1 MKIGLLLS
9 VALACLLPAALPVSA
24 QTEAYAPAA
33 LTALPTTAWRTN
45 GGNLFNQRYSPLQQ
59 INRGNVATLKAEWSI
74 HLNSGA
80 AARNSGEAQPLVD
93 NGVAYLVSG
102 DDDVFAIELASGKML
117 WTYQARLDPGI
128 TTICCSWTSR
138 GVGLSADTVFVGQL
152 DGKLVA
158 LDRNSGKPRWSIQ
171 AEQWQQ
177 GYTITAAPLYY
188 DGLVIIGFAGG
199 EMGIRGRI
207 KAYSASDGALKWTF
221 YTIPGPGE
229 LGHDSWTAAN
239 ELWQHGGAAVWQTP
253 AVDPALGLLY
263 FSTGNAGP
271 DENGHVR
278 PGNNLFT
285 SSIIALDVKT
295 GKYKWHFQEVHH
307 DLWDYDASNPVILF
321 DIQKDGVLRKGI
333 AQAGK
338 TGFVYILD
346 RVTGTP
352 LIGIDEK
359 AVMQEPRQA
368 TAATQPFPVGDAFVP
383 HAIAIAPEGHKLVN
397 QGRIFTPFWTEPVV
411 ITPGI
416 GGGANW
422 PPSAVDPTKGVM
434 YICGQDKPF
443 VYKADDISE
452 ERPKPGGLYTGGGY
466 LGFPLQTMGIFAAM
480 DLRTNKLVWQKHWKD
495 TCNSGV
501 AVTAGGLVFVGRND
515 GRLVALN
522 SDDGEILWQF
532 QTGAGMTAPV
542 TVFESKGKQYVL
554 AYSGGSG
561 HEPSPRGD
569 GLWLFSLDGKLGEA
583 LPPGANASPGKAAAT
598 GAANL
603 VDGKA
608 GYVSICTSCHGDDG
622 RGGHG
627 GGISLEKAK
636 AADFVLAILNQGRN
650 KMPALAASLTPEQLR
665 DITAY
670 VTQQLAK

>member
-1 MKIGLLLS
+1 MKSGLMLW
-9 VALACLLPAALPVSA
+9 VAFFCLLPASLPVQA
-24 QTEAYAPAA
+24 QPEAFTPAA
-33 LTALPTTAWRTN
+33 LTGLPTAAWRTN
-45 GGNLFNQRYSPLQQ
+45 GGNLYNQRYSPLQQ
-59 INRGNVATLKAEWSI
+59 INRGNVATLKAEWSV

-93 NGVAYLVSG
+93 NGVAYLVTG
-102 DDDVFAIELASGKML
+102 DDDVFAIELASGKKL
-117 WTYQARLDPGI
+117 WNYQANLDPGI

-138 GVGLSADTVFVGQL
+138 GLGLSADTVFVGQL

-158 LDRNSGKPRWSIQ
+158 LDRKSGKTRWTIQ

-207 KAYSASDGALKWTF
+207 KAFSASDGALKWTF

-229 LGHDSWTAAN
+229 FGHDSWTANN

-321 DIQKDGVLRKGI
+321 DIVKDGVPRKGI

-338 TGFVYILD
+338 TGWVYILD
-346 RVTGTP
+346 RVTGAP
-352 LIGIDEK
+352 LVGIEEK
-359 AVMQEPRQA
+359 PVPQRSENA

-383 HAIAIAPEGHKLVN
+383 HEINIAPEGFKLVN

-411 ITPGI
+411 IVPGI

-422 PPSAVDPTKGVM
+422 PPSAVDPAKGVM

-443 VYKADDISE
+443 VYKADDIGQ

-522 SDDGEILWQF
+522 SDDGEILWEF

-542 TVFESKGKQYVL
+542 TVFENKGKQYVL

-569 GLWLFSLDGKLGEA
+569 GLWLFSLDGKVEQA
-583 LPPGANASPGKAAAT
+583 LPPGANSVPGKSAAT
-598 GAANL
+598 GAASL
-603 VDGKA
+603 VDGKS
-608 GYVSICTSCHGDDG
+608 GYVSICAPCHGDDG

-636 AADFVLAILNQGRN
+636 APDFVLAILNQGRN

-665 DITAY
+665 DITAF
-670 VTQQLAK
+670 VTQKLAK